1 MACGVVTRA
10 GPCPVHFIVWQLTLK
25 AFLKLLI
32 ADLELRELGQALA
45 CHLPGTA
52 GYCQFLIVAL
62 ML

>member
-32 ADLELRELGQALA
+32 ANLELRELGQALA

-52 GYCQFLIVAL
+52 GYC
-62 ML
+62 